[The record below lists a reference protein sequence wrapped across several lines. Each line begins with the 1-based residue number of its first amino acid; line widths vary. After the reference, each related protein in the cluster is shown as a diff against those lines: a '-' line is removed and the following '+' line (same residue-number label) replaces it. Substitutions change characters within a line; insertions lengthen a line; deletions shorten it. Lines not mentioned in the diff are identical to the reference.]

1 MQVDIFM
8 AGGGGWGAWV
18 KKGDVALQK
27 SSKILR
33 NIFAVDMAK
42 KLLSCYAWQITIS
55 HPALQYSAFSSIQA
69 KTKNIQGMYFGRGHR
84 L

>member
-42 KLLSCYAWQITIS
+42 KLLSCYAWQMITKITPS
-55 HPALQYSAFSSIQA
+55 LAVLSIFFHTSQNQKYSGDVFW
-69 KTKNIQGMYFGRGHR
+69 QGP
-84 L
+84 